1 MGSLENGLPVKR
13 DSSFQRLSSNRSDRN
28 SFSQRPR
35 SRFARFILFKKID
48 YFQWVCTVAVFFFFV
63 VLFQML
69 LPGSITE
76 KSGDLLR
83 QSGQVVDG
91 DLTLLKEMG
100 VLDFGEDIKFEPSKI
115 LAKFEKD
122 VREGNGSY
130 GVQKGVRFGLR
141 KPKLAMVFTDL
152 LVDPQQ
158 IMMVTLAAA
167 FREIGYEI
175 EVHSIEDGP
184 AHSVWRNLGVL
195 VNISQSTEKKEIVV
209 DWLNYDGVLV
219 NSLDARRVISS
230 LLQEPFKSVPLIW
243 TMQDSSLATR
253 LRQYLSNGQVEFV
266 EDWKRVFARATV
278 VVYPNHVL
286 PILYS
291 PCDTGNFFVIPG
303 SPAEAW
309 EVDHFIGSHQDSL
322 RDKMNFS
329 SDDFVIAV
337 VGSPLLY
344 GGMWLEHALVLQA
357 MLPLLRGFPPYNYS
371 TSNTKVIVIS
381 RDSTHNYSVAVEMI
395 ATKLKYPFGT
405 VKHISIDED
414 VDGVL
419 SMVDLVIYGSFYEE
433 QSFPEILKRAMC
445 LEKPII
451 APDHALIKKY
461 VDDRVNGYLYPK
473 ENIRALTQILLQVM
487 GNEKLSPLARN
498 VASIGKHTAK
508 NIMVSDSIEGYSLLL
523 ENVLQFPSEV
533 ALPQAISVIPQNL
546 KEEWQWHHFES
557 ISDQTYLDKI
567 RKGYTYL
574 DELEK
579 QWNNSQ
585 GGSSS
590 TVTTTEAFLYSIW
603 EEEKFIQIINTRKR
617 REDEELKDRTD
628 QPRGSWDDVYRNAK
642 KADRLKND
650 LHERDD
656 GELERTGQ
664 PLTIYEPY
672 LGEGAWPFLHHR
684 SLYRGLGLSSK
695 GRRSGADDV
704 DAPSRL
710 SLLNNPY
717 YRDVL
722 SEYGAFFAIANRVD
736 RIHRNAWIGF
746 QSWRATA
753 RKESLSKDAES
764 ALLNDIETRRHGDAH
779 YFWVRMD
786 KDHRNPSQQDFWSFC
801 DAINA
806 GNCRFAFSETLKKMY
821 GIKHNLT
828 SLPPM
833 PKDGGTWSVM
843 HSWALPTRSFMEFVM
858 FSRMF
863 VDSLDSQ
870 YYETHHQSGYCYLS
884 LSKDKHCYSRVLEL
898 LVNVWVYH
906 SGRRMIYINPDTGLM
921 QEHHMLKS
929 RRGQMWVKWFNN
941 NLLKSMDEDLA
952 EEADSDGPKKRW
964 LWPSTGEVFWKGMYE
979 KERSQRSREK
989 EKRKQ
994 QSKDK
999 IDRIRKRTHQKT
1011 IGRYMKPPPIKVDNP
1026 NTTVVDV

>member
-184 AHSVWRNLGVL
+184 AHSVWRNLGVP

-487 GNEKLSPLARN
+487 GNGKLSPLARN

-764 ALLNDIETRRHGDAH
+764 ALLNDIETRRHGDAL